1 LKFPLTPSLSPR
13 GKGRMEG
20 CLKYFL
26 GGDVMNKAV
35 AEEFKIFCGK
45 EIKIWEREDEENAR
59 KEA

>member
-1 LKFPLTPSLSPR
+1 
-13 GKGRMEG
+13 
-20 CLKYFL
+20 
-26 GGDVMNKAV
+26 MNKAV